1 MFRKTIVILISI
13 LLVNGANY
21 SQTRFTACN
30 AYVANNSVKIDF
42 TMSPGTSCGGYQIF
56 RSTDSTNVL
65 ATKIYDYPG
74 VCGDINTSQNF
85 SYIDYG
91 PALNTMNYYK
101 VLIPPFDYSNLL
113 KLYVNQTAAAPK
125 VVVYPQPAT
134 ANDILNIYIENEDN
148 TYYELKIYD
157 SFGRLK
163 LFKIGTYASSIHV
176 PTSSFDE
183 GVFVFLII
191 DGNGKIFKGKFSKD

>member
-1 MFRKTIVILISI
+1 MFRKTIFVLILVVLSQK
-13 LLVNGANY
+13 AFY

-42 TMSPGTSCGGYQIF
+42 TMSAGTSCGGYQIF

-85 SYIDYG
+85 SYMDYG

-101 VLIPPFDYSNLL
+101 VLIPPFDYS
-113 KLYVNQTAAAPK
+113 KLIKLFVNQTEAAPR
-125 VVVYPQPAT
+125 VIVYPQPAT
-134 ANDILNIYIENEDN
+134 KNDILNIYIDQTNHALN
-148 TYYELKIYD
+148 H
-157 SFGRLK
+157 
-163 LFKIGTYASSIHV
+163 SI
-176 PTSSFDE
+176 TWR
-183 GVFVFLII
+183 
-191 DGNGKIFKGKFSKD
+191 NCNC